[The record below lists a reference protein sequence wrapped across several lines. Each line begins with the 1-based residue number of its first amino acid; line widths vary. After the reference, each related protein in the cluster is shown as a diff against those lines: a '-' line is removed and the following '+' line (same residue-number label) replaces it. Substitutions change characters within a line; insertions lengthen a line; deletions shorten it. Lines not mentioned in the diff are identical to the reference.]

1 MSDIAIS
8 FAVLAAVVGLFVW
21 NRFPVELVAIGAALS
36 LWATGILDLE
46 QTFAGFGDP
55 TVLFIASL
63 FVVSEALDAGGVT
76 AWAGQRLISL
86 AGTSRSRLLA
96 LTMLLVALLTALISV
111 NGAVAALLPV
121 VVVMAVRLN
130 QFPSQLLMP
139 LVFAAHAGSL
149 LALTGTPVNVL
160 VAEAAADAGAGRFG
174 FLEFALVGVPL
185 LLGTVVI
192 VVLFSRRLLPERTV
206 RVLPPDLSRHAHTL
220 AEEYLLEDGVFWLRV
235 RPGSS
240 YVGRRP
246 AALDLDEYPA
256 LTLVGVQA
264 GNDGGPVDRA
274 IRPDDLLI
282 VRGDA
287 ETVGRLASDH
297 GLGIRSEPQAD
308 SIAGLL
314 LGRRSGLAEVV
325 IPPRSELVGETVY
338 PGMITSSGDLVVLA
352 VQRKG
357 EDQGPAAAPL
367 AVGDTLLLHGS
378 WDALDEHLDDP
389 DVLVVDSPELI
400 RRQAVPMG
408 PGPSGPRPCSSPWCC
423 SWQRGRCRR
432 PSPGCWPPAP

>member
-46 QTFAGFGDP
+46 QTLAGFGNP

-96 LTMLLVALLTALISV
+96 LTMLLAALLTALISV

-130 QFPSQLLMP
+130 QFPSQLLLP

-192 VVLFSRRLLPERTV
+192 VLLFSRRLLPERTV
-206 RVLPPDLSRHAHTL
+206 RVLPPT
-220 AEEYLLEDGVFWLRV
+220 
-235 RPGSS
+235 
-240 YVGRRP
+240 
-246 AALDLDEYPA
+246 
-256 LTLVGVQA
+256 
-264 GNDGGPVDRA
+264 
-274 IRPDDLLI
+274 
-282 VRGDA
+282 
-287 ETVGRLASDH
+287 
-297 GLGIRSEPQAD
+297 
-308 SIAGLL
+308 
-314 LGRRSGLAEVV
+314 
-325 IPPRSELVGETVY
+325 
-338 PGMITSSGDLVVLA
+338 
-352 VQRKG
+352 
-357 EDQGPAAAPL
+357 
-367 AVGDTLLLHGS
+367 
-378 WDALDEHLDDP
+378 
-389 DVLVVDSPELI
+389 
-400 RRQAVPMG
+400 
-408 PGPSGPRPCSSPWCC
+408 
-423 SWQRGRCRR
+423 
-432 PSPGCWPPAP
+432 